1 VLLAVPADNIGGDS
15 SRREDDATQRN
26 AREDGMMRR
35 STRGMVKVK
44 DVGSKQKENMVRVD
58 K

>member
-1 VLLAVPADNIGGDS
+1 VEIAADVKM
-15 SRREDDATQRN
+15 TPRN
-26 AREDGMMRR
+26 AKEDGMMRR
-35 STRGMVKVK
+35 STRSMVKVK

>member
-1 VLLAVPADNIGGDS
+1 VCCSPFLQTILVEIAADVKM
-15 SRREDDATQRN
+15 TPRN
-26 AREDGMMRR
+26 AKEDGMMRR
-35 STRGMVKVK
+35 STRSMVKVK